1 MESDSRAGVVQVS
14 INVLMCL
21 TLRRTTLRLLILAI
35 TRRPVLTQP
44 TPQREYDIV
53 SLPASLL
60 STKQTNKDNSSE
72 ALSPD
77 FKAPSQALTPTI
89 APLAPLRSH
98 LYPMVNALPETHLQ
112 DPLTLMPELSSPGAW
127 ASEVIEAS
135 VVLLHVVLL
144 IRASVS
150 RCSPE
155 SADIACRESQKL

>member
-14 INVLMCL
+14 VNVLMCL

-60 STKQTNKDNSSE
+60 KQTNKDDSSE

-77 FKAPSQALTPTI
+77 FHAPSQALTPTI

-144 IRASVS
+144 IRASVG
-150 RCSPE
+150 R
-155 SADIACRESQKL
+155 R